1 MLNKQIALNIV
12 KAQIASDYAKG
23 IYELN
28 TKYAVT
34 KNYRGKDEYI
44 IYAIKKII
52 SKKNTGFSFYV
63 TRDEGISSYL
73 VYFNFTYEGKNYQI
87 SFHSYN
93 TELKAYIKNN
103 HQHFVKWDK
112 ASSRNNCKM
121 LIDVFNL

>member
-12 KAQIASDYAKG
+12 KTQIASDCAKG
-23 IYELN
+23 ICELH

-63 TRDEGISSYL
+63 TKDNEIYSYL
-73 VYFNFTYEGKNYQI
+73 VYFNFTYEGKNYQV

-93 TELKAYIKNN
+93 EELKPYVKNN
-103 HQHFVKWDK
+103 HKHCIKWDK
-112 ASSRNNCKM
+112 KSSRDNCKM